1 MMKIDFKKCLR
12 KKPKVVEYT
21 PPPRELVKKFVVRLY
36 DGFDNEWVDITRPTT
51 YEEALRVYNLKT
63 ENDTTK
69 NNFHDFINYYGIFDV
84 FV

>member
-1 MMKIDFKKCLR
+1 MMKIDFKKWFR

-21 PPPRELVKKFVVRLY
+21 PPHRELVKKFVVRLY
-36 DGFDNEWVDITRPTT
+36 DGFDNEWFDITQPTS